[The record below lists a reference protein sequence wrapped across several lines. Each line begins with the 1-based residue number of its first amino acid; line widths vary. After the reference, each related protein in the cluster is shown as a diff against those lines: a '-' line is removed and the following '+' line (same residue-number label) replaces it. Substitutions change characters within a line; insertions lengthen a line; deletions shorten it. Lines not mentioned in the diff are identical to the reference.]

1 MPQTARCPS
10 CGAPVE
16 FKSTASVTAVCDYCR
31 TTLIRRGEEI
41 ANIGRMAELV
51 DLPTRLQRGA
61 AGVWRGRPFR
71 LVGRL
76 QLRYEQGLW
85 NEWHLLF
92 DDGRNG
98 WLAEAGDEYVLTE
111 LKPLGS
117 APPAFAALATGQ
129 ELRLNGRPYLLTN
142 LLSAECVAG
151 EGELPFEVGAGYA
164 SPAADLRD
172 ESGGYA
178 TLDYSEAEHGGPPLF
193 FEGEAVDFNSLR
205 WTNLRQDTDAA
216 PLPEINVAARALD
229 CPSCGNALTIDLAD
243 VRTVGCGSCGAVLE
257 PKDERLQLI
266 GQAQE
271 ALKRGVPPTLTLGSE
286 GSLRGEKLRVVGF
299 LRRSQR
305 DGNVE
310 YPWHEYLLVD
320 GRRQYW
326 WLVESDGHWNLGRVL
341 AKGLKASP
349 AGIAYAGSTFKH
361 FQTYEARVAYVVG
374 QFPWRLRLDERAQ
387 VMDYVAPPR
396 MISQEKTDQDLTWT
410 AAEYVPVDEIAAAFR
425 PKSPLAKPRG
435 IYADQPNPHRDS
447 GRSMTRW
454 LGLFVVAAL
463 GIHFALLALGPGGK
477 LLTQDITFRSTDEE
491 PVLTKEFV
499 LAAPRNRLQLAHK
512 AALDNNWV
520 EVTATLVN
528 ADTGESWQAGR
539 ELSFYSGVED
549 GERWSEGSRKAEQVF
564 ADLPP
569 GRYRL
574 ALESD
579 LDPASPPVRDRIT
592 LRRAGPHWS
601 SLFILLGALL
611 LPPVVMWYRRW
622 KFEIER
628 WADSDHPIIT
638 SSGVGSD
645 GGDSGDGG
653 DGGGGD

>member
-51 DLPTRLQRGA
+51 DVPSRLQRGA
-61 AGVWRGRPFR
+61 TGVWRGRPFG

-92 DDGRNG
+92 DDGRSG
-98 WLAEAGDEYVLTE
+98 WLSEAGDEYVLTE

-117 APPAFAALATGQ
+117 TPPAFAALATGQ
-129 ELRLNGRPYLLTN
+129 ALRLNGRPYTLTN

-151 EGELPFEVGAGYA
+151 EGELPFQVGAGYT
-164 SPAADLRD
+164 SPAADFRD
-172 ESGGYA
+172 ESGRYA
-178 TLDYSEAEHGGPPLF
+178 TLDYSEVEHGGQPLF
-193 FEGEAVDFNSLR
+193 FEGEVVDFASLR
-205 WTNLRQDTDAA
+205 WANLREGT
-216 PLPEINVAARALD
+216 PLPEINVVARALD
-229 CPSCGNALTIDLAD
+229 CPSCGNALTLDLAD

-257 PKDERLQLI
+257 PRDERLQLI
-266 GQAQE
+266 GQAKE

-299 LRRSQR
+299 MRRFQR

-310 YPWHEYLLVD
+310 YPWHEYLLVG
-320 GRRQYW
+320 GRQQYW

-341 AKGLKASP
+341 AKALKSSLF
-349 AGIAYAGSTFKH
+349 GITYEGSRFKH
-361 FQTYEARVAYVVG
+361 FQTYEARVSHVVG
-374 QFPWRLRLDERAQ
+374 QFPWRVRLDDRAQ

-396 MISQEKTDQDLTWT
+396 MISQEKTGQDLTWT
-410 AAEYVPVDEIAAAFR
+410 VADYIPAEEIAAAFR
-425 PKSPLAKPRG
+425 LKSPLPKPNG
-435 IYADQPNPHRDS
+435 IYADQPNPHLTGSRTV
-447 GRSMTRW
+447 TRW
-454 LGLFVVAAL
+454 LGLFVIAAL
-463 GIHFALLALGPGGK
+463 VIHFALLALGPGGK
-477 LLTQDITFRSTDEE
+477 LLTQEVTFRGTDEE
-491 PVLTKEFV
+491 PALTKEFV
-499 LAAPRNRLQLAHK
+499 LDARRNRLQLVHD
-512 AALDNNWV
+512 AALDNNWA

-539 ELSFYSGVED
+539 ELSFYSGIED
-549 GERWSEGSRKAEQVF
+549 GERWTEGSRDAEQVF

-579 LDPASPPVRDRIT
+579 LDANSPPVRDRIT

-601 SLFILLGALL
+601 SLFVLFGALL
-611 LPPVVMWYRRW
+611 LPPVFMWYRRW
-622 KFEIER
+622 KFEVRR
-628 WADSDHPIIT
+628 WADSDHPIVT
-638 SSGVGSD
+638 SSGGD
-645 GGDSGDGG
+645 GDDDSDSGDGG